1 LRSSVGTF
9 IRKRGRKLK
18 GSIAQKPDCYKV
30 KEILLQALAEYHQ
43 IPFLETSAKTGLNVE
58 EAFTVI
64 SQLIYDKI
72 KVRAI
77 QIIFLNVRGGG

>member
-1 LRSSVGTF
+1 MEVSSVHKKKGWE
-9 IRKRGRKLK
+9 LK
-18 GSIAQKPDCYKV
+18 GSIAEAPVWIKFS
-30 KEILLQALAEYHQ
+30 EILLQALAEYHQ

-72 KVRAI
+72 KVLAI
-77 QIIFLNVRGGG
+77 QIILFIYNP